1 MTSPSP
7 VRVLFICIGNA
18 CRSPMAEA
26 VARRDAS
33 DVIEASSA
41 GLYPLGRLP
50 ELTVETLETNKYSV
64 EGLSSKCI
72 SREAVQRANL
82 IVNLSGTPI
91 EHLFSSGPSRLRDGQ
106 LIENWE
112 VSDPYGEDPA
122 IYQRILEELEQRIQG
137 LASRLRKE
145 NRSTHT

>member
-1 MTSPSP
+1 
-7 VRVLFICIGNA
+7 
-18 CRSPMAEA
+18 MAEA

-72 SREAVQRANL
+72 SREAVQRADL

-106 LIENWE
+106 HIENWE
-112 VSDPYGEDPA
+112 VSDPYGEDSA
-122 IYQRILEELEQRIQG
+122 IYQRILRELEQRVQG
-137 LASRLRKE
+137 LAKRLRKE
-145 NRSTHT
+145 SRSTHT

>member
-72 SREAVQRANL
+72 SREAVQRADL

-106 LIENWE
+106 HIENWE
-112 VSDPYGEDPA
+112 VSDPYGEDSA
-122 IYQRILEELEQRIQG
+122 IYQRILRELEQRVQG
-137 LASRLRKE
+137 LAKRLRKE
-145 NRSTHT
+145 SRSTHT